1 MIKYLMY
8 LKERKDSAMKEKL
21 AIIGASYLQLPLIE
35 KAKEM
40 GFETHVFAW
49 KANDVGEYAAD
60 HFYPISIVEKEQ
72 ILEECRKIGI
82 CGIVSIASD
91 LAMVTVNYVAEE
103 LGLIGNSVETTS
115 KSTNK
120 YEMRKCFFENDVPS
134 PKSILAD
141 EIKSIDGFRFP
152 LIVKP
157 IDRSGSR
164 GISLVEDPSELNS
177 AIDYAKEQSF
187 SGKVL
192 VEEFAEG
199 NEYSIECISWN
210 GEHRLLAITR
220 KFTGDFPYFVEI
232 CHLQPAPVTDEMREK
247 IRKTTFH
254 ALDSLG
260 IRYGASHTEL
270 KISDTGE
277 VAIIEI
283 GGRMGGGMIG
293 STLVQLSTG
302 VDFVR
307 AVIETAT
314 GKQPVISSSGMKASA
329 LVHYICSNADM
340 KILDRV
346 KEEHPEYLYK
356 EEIFQEVSDDTV
368 HDSSER
374 SGYFIIKARATEQLY
389 PYI

>member
-1 MIKYLMY
+1 M
-8 LKERKDSAMKEKL
+8 KDKL
-21 AIIGASYLQLPLIE
+21 AIIGASYLQLPLIN

-72 ILEECRKIGI
+72 ILEKCREIGI
-82 CGIVSIASD
+82 CGICSIASD

-103 LGLIGNSVETTS
+103 LGLIGNSVETT
-115 KSTNK
+115 KRSTNK

-141 EIKSIDGFRFP
+141 EVNFDDIESFKYP

-164 GISLVEDPSELNS
+164 GISLVEGPSELKN
-177 AIDYAKEQSF
+177 AVDYAKEQSF

-192 VEEFAEG
+192 IEEFAEG

-210 GEHRLLAITR
+210 GEHKLLAITR

-247 IRKTTFH
+247 IRSTTFH

-260 IRYGASHTEL
+260 IKYGASHTEL
-270 KISDTGE
+270 KISDTGDI
-277 VAIIEI
+277 AIIEI

-302 VDFVR
+302 VDFVK

-314 GKQPVISSSGMKASA
+314 GKQPVIQAVGMKASA
-329 LVHYICSNADM
+329 LVHYICSTADM

-356 EEIFQEVSDDTV
+356 EEIFSDVSDETV